1 MGEIGALMGLN
12 ANGSGYLGL
21 DKVRIPRDQML
32 MKHSQVLE
40 VYTIN
45 NEYQFKVSRY
55 LIYNITHRM
64 ELMSNRIVA
73 E

>member
-21 DKVRIPRDQML
+21 DKVRIPRNQML

-40 VYTIN
+40 VYTI